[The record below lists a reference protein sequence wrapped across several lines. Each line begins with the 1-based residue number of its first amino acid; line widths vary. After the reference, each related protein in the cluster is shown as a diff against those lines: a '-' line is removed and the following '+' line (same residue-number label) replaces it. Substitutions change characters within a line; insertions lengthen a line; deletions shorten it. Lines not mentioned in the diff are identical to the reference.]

1 MTTYNPGTME
11 ITNQFQYSEIINIAP
26 VVPKVP
32 HSEATLTS
40 GGSELFTISFMT
52 RKRKSDT
59 MKFSCEY
66 RNEIICGVLA
76 FRREFFDVGNKVKTS
91 RFNCAKHHWS
101 ERRVPIVLE
110 VDISCVSQI
119 NQLNNKVLASY
130 DYKDISYLA
139 NVANYVP
146 GSFLISTSSIGRL
159 HLFCASSEAEKDE
172 LLKKICD
179 YAWYYT
185 GTIIRVKKEPITFEH
200 FQATKF
206 GKYSNDE
213 SITSLYE
220 FNVQKVSQRNDYEPV
235 KRILALTDTC
245 LVERD
250 PATYSL
256 ITVKPLNE
264 IFALIRSENSP
275 QQFNVEHIKG
285 DQISTYHSTDRD
297 ALLASLLDGVRASG
311 NIDIHV
317 KMSPTIRGYRLG
329 PYSMP
334 VDEEVESWHLKFLQN
349 PPNNWTFNEAVLRF
363 NSNCAYSGLLHSITQ
378 DRLFAENKERLIQVA
393 LGAFVEKEGDQDEIS
408 NEHLEQQFQGLRRLV
423 ASKAGFTAFTVSPRF
438 RECLGRKVV
447 KALKRN
453 NNAVTHASIDV
464 LCALMQVGSSL
475 LTRLF

>member
-1 MTTYNPGTME
+1 ME

-26 VVPKVP
+26 IVPKVP

-40 GGSELFTISFMT
+40 GGCELFTLSFVT
-52 RKRKSDT
+52 KKRRADT
-59 MKFSCEY
+59 MKFSSEY

-76 FRREFFDVGNKVKTS
+76 FRKEFIDNGNKVKTS
-91 RFNCAKHHWS
+91 RFNCSKHHWS
-101 ERRVPIVLE
+101 ERRIPITLE

-119 NQLNNKVLASY
+119 NQLNNKILASY

-139 NVANYVP
+139 NVSNYTP
-146 GSFLISTSSIGRL
+146 GSFAISTNRHGRL
-159 HLFCASSEAEKDE
+159 HLFACSENEKDE

-179 YAWYYT
+179 YAWFYT
-185 GTIIRVKKEPITFEH
+185 GTIIRIKKEPITFDH
-200 FQATKF
+200 FQQNKF

-220 FNVQKVSQRNDYEPV
+220 FNVQKISQRNDYEPI
-235 KRILALTDTC
+235 KRILALTDSC
-245 LVERD
+245 LIERD
-250 PATYSL
+250 PSTYSL

-264 IFALIRSENSP
+264 IFALIRSETNP

-285 DQISTYHSTDRD
+285 QISTYISTDRD

-349 PPNNWTFNEAVLRF
+349 PPNNWSFNEAVLRF
-363 NSNCAYSGLLHSITQ
+363 NSNCAYSGLLHSVTQ

-393 LGAFVEKEGDQDEIS
+393 LGAFVEKEGDQDEIT
-408 NEHLEQQFQGLRRLV
+408 NEHLEQQFQGALR
-423 ASKAGFTAFTVSPRF
+423 
-438 RECLGRKVV
+438 
-447 KALKRN
+447 
-453 NNAVTHASIDV
+453 
-464 LCALMQVGSSL
+464 
-475 LTRLF
+475 